1 MPREPSKANHKPNLL
16 FQGFAWRCI
25 GLPFICLFWTLA
37 LTSLVTSEHRI
48 SYDRPP
54 WGVLQTRSVITQLE
68 LCPGRE
74 KPHYFPYYSA
84 VKVICCV
91 TFCRSAKQRDI
102 VPPEKEHFVF
112 GDPPPY
118 GKLGEVPRSTKHLWC
133 FTTKQCRSI
142 PPNNWSRWRIV
153 WEM

>member
-54 WGVLQTRSVITQLE
+54 WGVLQTRSVITHLE

-102 VPPEKEHFVF
+102 VYPKRNIPSLATHPHMESWVKFPGLRNIYDVSQQNSAVAF
-112 GDPPPY
+112 PRTM
-118 GKLGEVPRSTKHLWC
+118 EVENSLENVK
-133 FTTKQCRSI
+133 
-142 PPNNWSRWRIV
+142 
-153 WEM
+153 